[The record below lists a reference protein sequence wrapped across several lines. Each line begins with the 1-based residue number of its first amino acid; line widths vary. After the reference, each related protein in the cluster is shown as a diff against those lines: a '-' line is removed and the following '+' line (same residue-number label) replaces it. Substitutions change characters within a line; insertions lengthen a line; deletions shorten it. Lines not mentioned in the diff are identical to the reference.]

1 MEWYLA
7 RNIYENAN
15 FMTSPHQMRQVRTF
29 IRSVFR
35 RGLALYLCFTF
46 VGGPAIG
53 QQGGTGGPR
62 REGTQQDFL
71 IKNQELQGYTGA
83 DEFYAESVPGEILVA
98 INLLGSVRR
107 SGIYHLPKQTDI
119 IHLISLSGGIT
130 DQADLSRVTIKRRN
144 KERERVILVNL
155 EDIFQRPGT
164 LSPVLESGDVV
175 MIAVKEPPVSAS
187 TITLIGLISSIISI
201 IVSGLLLSKSLSRN

>member
-1 MEWYLA
+1 MSNPLPLFQ
-7 RNIYENAN
+7 RVVL
-15 FMTSPHQMRQVRTF
+15 TLRGTVRQV
-29 IRSVFR
+29 
-35 RGLALYLCFTF
+35 LALYLCVSF
-46 VGGPAIG
+46 VGPAALA
-53 QQGGTGGPR
+53 QSQGGQKLDA
-62 REGTQQDFL
+62 TQQEFL
-71 IKNQELQGYTGA
+71 IKNQRLQGYTRA

-98 INLLGSVRR
+98 INLLGAVRR
-107 SGIYHLPKQTDI
+107 GGIYHLPKQTDI

-130 DQADLSRVTIKRRN
+130 EQADLSRVTIKRRN

-164 LSPVLESGDVV
+164 LSPVLEAGDVV
-175 MIAVKEPPVSAS
+175 MIPLKEPPVSAS